1 MLARTRPEGI
11 HAVTLRGRTRDR
23 ILDAASD
30 IVVNDGVAAATPRA
44 IASRAELD
52 EVEIHEVY
60 ATHEAL
66 LMDLLNRE
74 YEGIRRIVA
83 DNIERDPAGGLLSR
97 IFRYSLGALHERPLA
112 RALYLQDPQSLNQ
125 IIRAT
130 HDTEF
135 FPNMG
140 ADRPFLESLQRAGM
154 IRDDVEV
161 GALTSFLSAYMAG
174 VALIAPGTDVDEATA
189 ALSLLLERGVDAE
202 VADTEAGKRAL
213 FDLLGR
219 SAES

>member
-1 MLARTRPEGI
+1 
-11 HAVTLRGRTRDR
+11 VTLRRGTRDR

-30 IVVNDGVAAATPRA
+30 IVVNDGVAALSARA
-44 IASRAELD
+44 IASRADLD
-52 EVEIHEVY
+52 EAEIEELY

-66 LMDLLNRE
+66 LMDLMNRE
-74 YEGIRRIVA
+74 YAGIRRIVA

-135 FPNMG
+135 YPSLG

-154 IRDDVEV
+154 IRDDVDV
-161 GALTSFLSAYMAG
+161 AAITSFLSAYMAG
-174 VALIAPGTDVDEATA
+174 VALIAPGTDVDAATA
-189 ALSLLLERGVDAE
+189 ALSLLLERGVDAD
-202 VADTEAGKRAL
+202 VSDTEAGKRAL
-213 FDLLGR
+213 FEMLGR
-219 SAES
+219 NERP

>member
-1 MLARTRPEGI
+1 M
-11 HAVTLRGRTRDR
+11 TLRGRTRDR

-30 IVVNDGVAAATPRA
+30 IVVNDGVAAVTRRA
-44 IASRAELD
+44 VASRAELD
-52 EVEIHEVY
+52 EVEIDELY
-60 ATHEAL
+60 ASHEAL

-83 DNIERDPAGGLLSR
+83 DNIERDPMGGLLSR

-125 IIRAT
+125 IVRAT

-140 ADRPFLESLQRAGM
+140 ADGPFLESLQQAGM
-154 IRDDVEV
+154 IRDDVDV
-161 GALTSFLSAYMAG
+161 RALTFFLSAYMAG

-189 ALSLLLERGVDAE
+189 ALSTLLERGVDADVSE
-202 VADTEAGKRAL
+202 TEPGKRAL

-219 SAES
+219 REHS

>member
-1 MLARTRPEGI
+1 
-11 HAVTLRGRTRDR
+11 VTLRRGTRDR

-30 IVVNDGVAAATPRA
+30 IVVNDGVAALSARA
-44 IASRAELD
+44 IASRADLD
-52 EVEIHEVY
+52 EAEIEELY

-66 LMDLLNRE
+66 LMDLMNRE
-74 YEGIRRIVA
+74 YAGIRRIVA

-135 FPNMG
+135 YPSLG

-154 IRDDVEV
+154 IRDDVDV
-161 GALTSFLSAYMAG
+161 AALTSFLSAYMAG
-174 VALIAPGTDVDEATA
+174 VALIAPGTDVDAATA
-189 ALSLLLERGVDAE
+189 ALSLLLERGVDAD
-202 VADTEAGKRAL
+202 VSDTEAGKRAL
-213 FDLLGR
+213 FEMLGR
-219 SAES
+219 NERP

>member
-1 MLARTRPEGI
+1 
-11 HAVTLRGRTRDR
+11 VTLRGRARDR

-30 IVVNDGVAAATPRA
+30 IVVNDGVGALSLRA
-44 IASRAELD
+44 VAGRAELD
-52 EVEIHEVY
+52 EAEIEELY
-60 ATHEAL
+60 TTHEAL

-83 DNIERDPAGGLLSR
+83 DNIERDPQGGLLSR

-125 IIRAT
+125 IVRAT

-140 ADRPFLESLQRAGM
+140 ADEPFLESLQRAGM
-154 IRDDVEV
+154 VRADVDV
-161 GALTSFLSAYMAG
+161 HALTFFLSAYMAG
-174 VALIAPGTDVDEATA
+174 VALTARGTNVDEATA
-189 ALSLLLERGVDAE
+189 ALSMLLERAVDAD
-202 VADTEAGKRAL
+202 VSDTEAGKRAL

-219 SAES
+219 HERS

>member
-1 MLARTRPEGI
+1 
-11 HAVTLRGRTRDR
+11 VTLRRRTRDR

-30 IVVNDGVAAATPRA
+30 IVVNDGIAAVSARA
-44 IASRAELD
+44 IASRAEID
-52 EVEIHEVY
+52 EVEVDELY
-60 ATHEAL
+60 STHEAL
-66 LMDLLNRE
+66 LMDLINRE
-74 YEGIRRIVA
+74 YAGIRRIVA

-112 RALYLQDPQSLNQ
+112 RALYLRDPQSLNQ

-135 FPNMG
+135 YPNLG

-154 IRDDVEV
+154 IRDDVDAA
-161 GALTSFLSAYMAG
+161 ALASFLSAYMAG
-174 VALIAPGTDVDEATA
+174 VALIAPSTDVDAATA
-189 ALSLLLERGVDAE
+189 ALSLLLERGVDAD
-202 VADTEAGKRAL
+202 VTDTEAGKRAL

-219 SAES
+219 YEHP